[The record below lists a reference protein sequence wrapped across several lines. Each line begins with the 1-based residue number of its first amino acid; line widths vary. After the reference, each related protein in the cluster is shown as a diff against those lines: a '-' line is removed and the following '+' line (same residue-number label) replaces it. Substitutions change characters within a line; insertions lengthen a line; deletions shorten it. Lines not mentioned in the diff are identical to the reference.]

1 MPVAAAVQT
10 PPGQSF
16 RTLVTAVLLGLGLVT
31 AFVFYSLE
39 KSYERHQAAAEENLE
54 NLTLSLEYFLHAH
67 FQAVN
72 LAQQS
77 AAEEFQRL
85 DEQSPFP
92 AAAFTAYL
100 KSLHQRLPNAASI
113 RAADEAGA
121 VRFGAGVDPGRTISV
136 AERQFFQETAAD
148 KRLVFGLPLKSRVSG
163 EWVFPLSYPLFHKDG
178 SFGGAVYIN
187 TDKARIADLFA
198 SMKVGPHGVVTLFDQ
213 QRRVLIR
220 YPDRAEL
227 QDEKVVILSAPET
240 IGALQA
246 GSTQATFQSV
256 STVDGQL
263 RTHSFRKIG
272 NYPVYI
278 LVGLARVDYL
288 APWRHERLVACGFL
302 AILAGGLLTLCMA
315 LRRSWLRRDEA
326 LMQVMA
332 AEVDLRRS
340 VSALT
345 VSEARFR
352 TLTDGLPQ
360 MVWVG
365 GSDGRIEYFS
375 HHWSEFTGHP
385 LDELTADKGWR
396 KIVHPDDLASFS
408 HAWYEA
414 AAAGREF
421 QASCRLGRHDG
432 VWRVFDCRAVPQRDE
447 SGGVRN
453 WIGSCTDISEAEEA
467 REALLRTK
475 EQAVDA
481 SRLKSAFVA
490 NMSHEIRTPLNGVL
504 GLAQIGFRDS
514 APAEPARRIFE
525 RILASGKLLL
535 GIINDVLDFSKI
547 EAGKLGIESVP
558 VNLPETLSVA
568 VESMRDRAG
577 DKGLGL
583 HLELASGLPAACLSD
598 PLRLNQ
604 ILTNLLSNAIKFTAL
619 GEVRLFACRD
629 GKRLQLRV
637 SDTGIGM
644 SEEQLARLFVP
655 FEQAD
660 GSTTRRFGGTG
671 LGLVITRRLVEM
683 LGGTIRVFS
692 REGQGS
698 RFEVSLPLI
707 DVPDGVADAVPAAG
721 SPGLRLQGIR
731 VLAAEDN
738 QVNQLVLEDALLFE
752 GALVT
757 LVGDGRQA
765 VERIERDGATAYD
778 VVLMDVMMPVM
789 DGHEAASRI
798 HSMAP
803 ALPIIGQTA
812 HAMAEERDLCLRSGM
827 CDCITKP
834 LDPEVLVAVIKA
846 SLPCLGEG
854 A

>member
-10 PPGQSF
+10 HPGQSF

-54 NLTLSLEYFLHAH
+54 NLTLSLEHFLHAH

-92 AAAFTAYL
+92 ADAFTAYL
-100 KSLHQRLPNAASI
+100 SSLHQRLPNVAAI

-121 VRFGAGVDPGRTISV
+121 VRFGVGVDPGRTISV
-136 AERQFFQETAAD
+136 AERQFFRETAAD

-240 IGALQA
+240 IGALRA
-246 GSTQATFQSV
+246 GSAQATFQSV

-302 AILAGGLLTLCMA
+302 AILGGGLLTLCLA

-326 LMQVMA
+326 LMKVMA
-332 AEVDLRRS
+332 TETDLRRS

-365 GSDGRIEYFS
+365 GSDGGIEYLS
-375 HHWSEFTGHP
+375 HHWHEFTGRS
-385 LDELTADKGWR
+385 LAELSMEQGWR
-396 KIVHPDDLASFS
+396 RIVHPDDLALFS
-408 HAWYEA
+408 DAWQVA
-414 AAAGREF
+414 VAAGREF

-447 SGGVRN
+447 SGAVRG

-467 REALLRTK
+467 REALLQAK

-514 APAEPARRIFE
+514 ASSESAHRIFG
-525 RILASGKLLL
+525 RILESGKLLL

-558 VNLPETLSVA
+558 VSLPQILSLA
-568 VESMRDRAG
+568 VESMRERAG
-577 DKGLGL
+577 EKGLGL
-583 HLELASGLPAACLSD
+583 RLELAPGLPAACLSD

-604 ILTNLLSNAIKFTAL
+604 ILTNLLSNAIKFTSL
-619 GEVRLFACRD
+619 GEVCLFAGRD
-629 GKRLQLRV
+629 GKRLLLRV

-671 LGLVITRRLVEM
+671 LGLAITRRLVEM

-692 REGQGS
+692 KEGGGS
-698 RFEVSLPLI
+698 YFEVSLPLL
-707 DVPDGVADAVPAAG
+707 DVPDGFADPVPAES
-721 SPGLRLQGIR
+721 SPGLRLKGLR

-738 QVNQLVLEDALLFE
+738 PVNQLVLEDALLFE

-765 VERIERDGATAYD
+765 VERVEKDGAAAYD

-798 HSMAP
+798 HAMAP
-803 ALPIIGQTA
+803 GLPIIGQTA
-812 HAMAEERDLCLRSGM
+812 HAMAEERDICLSSGM
-827 CDCITKP
+827 LDCITKP
-834 LDPEVLVAVIKA
+834 LDPEVLVRVIQA
-846 SLPCLGEG
+846 CLPGSGEG

>member
-1 MPVAAAVQT
+1 MSDMAVSRTHQ
-10 PPGQSF
+10 GQSF
-16 RTLVTAVLLGLGLVT
+16 RALVTAVVLGLGLVT
-31 AFVFYSLE
+31 AFVWYSLD
-39 KSYERHQAAAEENLE
+39 KSFERHQAAAEESLE
-54 NLTLSLEYFLHAH
+54 NLTLSLEHFLHAH

-77 AAEEFQRL
+77 AAEEFRRL
-85 DEQSPFP
+85 DAQSPFP
-92 AAAFTAYL
+92 ADAFTDYL
-100 KSLHQRLPNAASI
+100 KHLHQRLPNAVAI

-121 VRFGAGVDPGRTISV
+121 VRFGAGLAPGRTISV
-136 AERQFFQETAAD
+136 AERQFFRETVAD
-148 KRLVFGLPLKSRVSG
+148 RRLVFGLPLKSRVSG
-163 EWVFPLSYPLFHKDG
+163 EWVFPLSYPLLHKDG
-178 SFGGAVYIN
+178 SFGGAVYVN
-187 TDKARIADLFA
+187 TDKALIAGLFA

-220 YPDRAEL
+220 YPDRVEL
-227 QDEKVVILSAPET
+227 QDEKVVTLAAPQT
-240 IGALQA
+240 INALKA
-246 GSTQATFQSV
+246 GRTLATFQSV

-278 LVGLARVDYL
+278 LVGLAQADYL
-288 APWRHERLVACGFL
+288 APWRRERLIASGFL
-302 AILAGGLLTLCMA
+302 AILGGGLLALCVA

-326 LMQVMA
+326 LMRVMA
-332 AEVDLRRS
+332 TETDLRRS

-352 TLTDGLPQ
+352 SLTDGLPQ

-365 GSDGRIEYFS
+365 GCDGSIEYLS
-375 HHWSEFTGHP
+375 HHWHAFTGRSP
-385 LDELTADKGWR
+385 AELTGDKGWA
-396 KIVHPDDLASFS
+396 KIVHPDDLVPFSEAWQAAS
-408 HAWYEA
+408 
-414 AAAGREF
+414 AAGREF

-447 SGGVRN
+447 TGAVRS

-467 REALLRTK
+467 REVLLRAK

-514 APAEPARRIFE
+514 ERSGPAHRIFG
-525 RILASGKLLL
+525 RILESGRLLL

-558 VNLPETLSVA
+558 VKLPEILSAA

-577 DKGLGL
+577 DKGLVL
-583 HLELASGLPAACLSD
+583 RLELAPGLPGVCLSD
-598 PLRLNQ
+598 PLRINQ
-604 ILTNLLSNAIKFTAL
+604 ILTNLLSNAIKFTMI
-619 GEVRLFACRD
+619 GEVCVFAGCD
-629 GKRLQLRV
+629 GKRLHLRV

-671 LGLVITRRLVEM
+671 LGLVITRRLVDI
-683 LGGTIRVFS
+683 LGGTIRVLS
-692 REGQGS
+692 KEGGGS
-698 RFEVSLPLI
+698 CFEVFLPLVE
-707 DVPDGVADAVPAAG
+707 VPGGMVEVPPATG
-721 SPGLRLQGIR
+721 SPGLRLKGLR

-738 QVNQLVLEDALLFE
+738 PVNQLVLEDALLFE

-765 VERIERDGATAYD
+765 VECIEADGADAYD

-798 HSMAP
+798 HAMAP
-803 ALPIIGQTA
+803 YLPIIGQTA
-812 HAMAEERDLCLRSGM
+812 HAMAEERELCLRSGM
-827 CDCITKP
+827 LDCITKP
-834 LDPEVLVAVIKA
+834 LDPEVLVAAIQA
-846 SLPCLGEG
+846 SLPAWGKG